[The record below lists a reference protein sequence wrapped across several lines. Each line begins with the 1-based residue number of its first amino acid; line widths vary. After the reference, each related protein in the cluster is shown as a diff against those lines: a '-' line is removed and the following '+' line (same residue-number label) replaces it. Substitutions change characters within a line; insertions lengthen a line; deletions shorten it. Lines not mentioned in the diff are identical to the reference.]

1 MNVGLWIS
9 QLLLASLF
17 TSIGVMKIVIPI
29 TKLSKNMKWVEAVP
43 VNAVRAIGI
52 LEVVLG
58 LLLLI
63 PRLSRFLPNSA
74 IGLASYGI
82 IAIMLGAIYIHLK
95 RQEYSFIMINILL
108 VLLAG
113 FVAYAGKKLQVF

>member
-1 MNVGLWIS
+1 
-9 QLLLASLF
+9 
-17 TSIGVMKIVIPI
+17 
-29 TKLSKNMKWVEAVP
+29 MKWVEAVP
-43 VNAVRAIGI
+43 VNAVRAIGM

-63 PRLSRFLPNSA
+63 PRLLRFLPNGA

-95 RQEYSFIMINILL
+95 RQEYSFIIINILL

-113 FVAYAGKKLQVF
+113 FVVYAGKKLQVF